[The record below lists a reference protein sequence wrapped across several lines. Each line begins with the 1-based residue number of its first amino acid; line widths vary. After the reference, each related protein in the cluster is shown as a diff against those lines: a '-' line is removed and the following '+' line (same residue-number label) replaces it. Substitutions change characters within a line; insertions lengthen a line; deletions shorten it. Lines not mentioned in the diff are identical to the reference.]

1 MTRLL
6 RMFIMSMV
14 ILYFGLLTTPA
25 WSADAPRDETVI
37 LAFSSDIQT
46 LDPHDHILRLGII
59 TMYHPSPLS
68 HHAGAHA
75 KFPDDPRGLFSGK
88 G

>member
-6 RMFIMSMV
+6 RMFIMSML

-37 LAFSSDIQT
+37 LAFSSDMQT
-46 LDPHDHILRLGII
+46 LNPHDHTLRLGII
-59 TMYHPSPLS
+59 TMYHASPLS
-68 HHAGAHA
+68 PHAGAHVNWSA
-75 KFPDDPRGLFSGK
+75 CKISR
-88 G
+88 

>member
-6 RMFIMSMV
+6 RMFIMSML
-14 ILYFGLLTTPA
+14 ILYFGLLTAPA

-46 LDPHDHILRLGII
+46 LDPHDHPASGR
-59 TMYHPSPLS
+59 
-68 HHAGAHA
+68 HHHVSAA
-75 KFPDDPRGLFSGK
+75 RGLAMTPENGAECSGRK
-88 G
+88 HRLAL